1 MRARQHFGCDVRVPC
16 CRKARGTCGPCVL
29 AQCTV
34 KWLRSCGV
42 YRCVLSMSSVSRRT
56 SFYRTPVWA
65 SGRGSGGL
73 RVRLALKVPRS
84 PVLACRISV
93 HGVASAAR
101 DAFPSPFLL
110 RLRPHPGVSPASWI
124 PRSPR
129 LPETGNL
136 AASEHADPDARSAVR
151 VRRRFLACLGG
162 GASGCGSERVL
173 SEETIRPAPARCGP
187 GPFRPVRLRFQD
199 STSGARAAA
208 AGADGA
214 V

>member
-73 RVRLALKVPRS
+73 RVRLALKVRG
-84 PVLACRISV
+84 RRFSV
-93 HGVASAAR
+93 HGAWHPPPGMHL
-101 DAFPSPFLL
+101 PSPFLL

-151 VRRRFLACLGG
+151 VRRPGSWHVLA
-162 GASGCGSERVL
+162 A
-173 SEETIRPAPARCGP
+173 
-187 GPFRPVRLRFQD
+187 
-199 STSGARAAA
+199 ARAG
-208 AGADGA
+208 AGRRGY
-214 V
+214 

>member
-73 RVRLALKVPRS
+73 RVRLALKDSARS
-84 PVLACRISV
+84 PVLASRFTAWHPPPGMHSLLRSFSVSDRIQ
-93 HGVASAAR
+93 ASPRHRGFRAALGSRKRETLPRPSMRIRMRGPRFAFAAGSWHVLAAAR
-101 DAFPSPFLL
+101 
-110 RLRPHPGVSPASWI
+110 
-124 PRSPR
+124 
-129 LPETGNL
+129 
-136 AASEHADPDARSAVR
+136 
-151 VRRRFLACLGG
+151 
-162 GASGCGSERVL
+162 
-173 SEETIRPAPARCGP
+173 
-187 GPFRPVRLRFQD
+187 
-199 STSGARAAA
+199 
-208 AGADGA
+208 AGAGRRGY
-214 V
+214 

>member
-73 RVRLALKVPRS
+73 RVRLALKVRGRRFSHLGP
-84 PVLACRISV
+84 

>member
-73 RVRLALKVPRS
+73 RVRLALKVRGP
-84 PVLACRISV
+84 
-93 HGVASAAR
+93 AAGSR
-101 DAFPSPFLL
+101 FTAWHPPPGMHLPSPFLL

>member
-73 RVRLALKVPRS
+73 RVRLALKVRG
-84 PVLACRISV
+84 RRFSV
-93 HGVASAAR
+93 HGVGHPPPGMHL
-101 DAFPSPFLL
+101 PSPFLL

>member
-73 RVRLALKVPRS
+73 RVRLALKVRGRRFS
-84 PVLACRISV
+84 SRISV

>member
-73 RVRLALKVPRS
+73 RVRLALKVRG
-84 PVLACRISV
+84 RRFSV

-151 VRRRFLACLGG
+151 VRPRRFLACLGG

>member
-42 YRCVLSMSSVSRRT
+42 YRCVLSMSTPTPMRLVFTVHRCGRAAEGQAVFACDSR
-56 SFYRTPVWA
+56 SKCAVA
-65 SGRGSGGL
+65 GS
-73 RVRLALKVPRS
+73 
-84 PVLACRISV
+84 RISV